1 VTGRLLVPARVIP
14 RAAVDRAGGLRA
26 GRLVVRVR
34 AVPVGG
40 GANAAAV
47 RAVARALGVREAEVR
62 IERGT
67 LTRDKVLS
75 VPAAAGPALAALMK

>member
-1 VTGRLLVPARVIP
+1 MSARVIP

-34 AVPVGG
+34 AAPVGG
-40 GANAAAV
+40 AANAAAV
-47 RAVARALGVREAEVR
+47 RALARALGVREAEVR

-67 LTRDKVLS
+67 AARDKILS
-75 VPAAAGPALAALMK
+75 VPAAVAPALAALMK

>member
-1 VTGRLLVPARVIP
+1 MPDRLLVPARVIP

-40 GANAAAV
+40 AANAAAV
-47 RAVARALGVREAEVR
+47 RAIARALGVREADVR
-62 IERGT
+62 IERGSAA
-67 LTRDKVLS
+67 REKVFS